1 MGVKSATSDSTSLT
15 KRPWV
20 ESRTLHFRTCS
31 CAPTQDVAKLAA
43 RLEQFQEAYSTLA
56 GAQAVASPPIIV
68 MAFPDHEAL
77 QPFLPLYNG
86 QPANLAAFFV
96 RGSDENLIVLSL
108 SQEDDSEGLES
119 VFHEYTHLL
128 LRHNSRFWPLWLNEG
143 MAEIYSTFHV
153 VGDHSARI
161 GEPLPHHLEL
171 LHNTTLMPLPKLFAV
186 THSSP
191 EYNEREH
198 QGVFYAQSWLLTH
211 YLMSGA
217 NPALK
222 ARFGQLTILLR
233 QGQTPEQAF
242 TNAFQTSVTAMSA
255 QLKQYLEAGK
265 FYPLTL
271 SVSANLKAARYMAT
285 RPLTPVEVLFRLGD
299 ELFRINRL
307 ETAESYFVQARK
319 LAPASPLPYEGLGLL
334 ASDRRQSET
343 AVQQLHEALQRNSS
357 SYLAHYIYAT
367 EKYQLTAHSE
377 NHFSRV
383 DAPLAAE
390 IRSELKKSLALM
402 PDFGPAHHLLGF
414 FEMVQHE
421 DLADAEQHLQK
432 AIQLEPENQGY
443 LFSLA
448 EVQLTK
454 KDAAA
459 ARRTL
464 ESLRLPYIDARLRAD
479 AEQMLKEMD
488 RHSTSEGG
496 PTQAKDE

>member
-1 MGVKSATSDSTSLT
+1 
-15 KRPWV
+15 
-20 ESRTLHFRTCS
+20 
-31 CAPTQDVAKLAA
+31 
-43 RLEQFQEAYSTLA
+43 
-56 GAQAVASPPIIV
+56 
-68 MAFPDHEAL
+68 MAFPDHEAM

-108 SQEDDSEGLES
+108 LHEDDSEGLES

-153 VGDHSARI
+153 VGDHSIRI
-161 GEPLPHHLEL
+161 GEPIPHHLEL
-171 LHNTTLMPLPKLFAV
+171 LHNTTLMPLSQLFAV

-242 TNAFQTSVTAMSA
+242 TNAFQTSLTAMSA
-255 QLKQYLEAGK
+255 QLKQYLDAGK
-265 FYPLTL
+265 FNPLTL
-271 SVSANLKAARYMAT
+271 SVSANLKAPRYMAT
-285 RPLTPVEVLFRLGD
+285 RSLTPVEVLFRLGD
-299 ELFRINRL
+299 ELFRIDRM
-307 ETAESYFVQARK
+307 EAAEGYFFRAQK

-334 ASDRRQSET
+334 ASERQQSDA
-343 AVQQLHEALQRNSS
+343 AVKELHEALQRNST

-377 NHFSRV
+377 NHFTRV

-390 IRSELKKSLALM
+390 ISSELKKSLALM

-414 FEMVQHE
+414 FEMVQNE
-421 DLADAEQHLQK
+421 DLPDAEKHLQR

-448 EVQLTK
+448 QVQLAK

-464 ESLRLPYIDARLRAD
+464 ESLRLPYIDAKLRAD

-488 RHSTSEGG
+488 RHSAAEGG
-496 PTQAKDE
+496 PTEAKDE

>member
-1 MGVKSATSDSTSLT
+1 
-15 KRPWV
+15 
-20 ESRTLHFRTCS
+20 
-31 CAPTQDVAKLAA
+31 
-43 RLEQFQEAYSTLA
+43 
-56 GAQAVASPPIIV
+56 
-68 MAFPDHEAL
+68 
-77 QPFLPLYNG
+77 
-86 QPANLAAFFV
+86 
-96 RGSDENLIVLSL
+96 
-108 SQEDDSEGLES
+108 
-119 VFHEYTHLL
+119 
-128 LRHNSRFWPLWLNEG
+128 
-143 MAEIYSTFHV
+143 
-153 VGDHSARI
+153 
-161 GEPLPHHLEL
+161 
-171 LHNTTLMPLPKLFAV
+171 
-186 THSSP
+186 
-191 EYNEREH
+191 
-198 QGVFYAQSWLLTH
+198 
-211 YLMSGA
+211 
-217 NPALK
+217 
-222 ARFGQLTILLR
+222 
-233 QGQTPEQAF
+233 
-242 TNAFQTSVTAMSA
+242 MSA

-265 FYPLTL
+265 FNPLTL

-299 ELFRINRL
+299 ELFRIDRL
-307 ETAESYFVQARK
+307 ETAEDYFVRARK

-334 ASDRRQSET
+334 ASERRQSDT

-357 SYLAHYIYAT
+357 SYLAHYIYAM

-390 IRSELKKSLALM
+390 IRSELKKSLSLM

-448 EVQLTK
+448 EVQLAK
-454 KDAAA
+454 RDAAA

-464 ESLRLPYIDARLRAD
+464 ESLRLPYIDAKLRAD

-488 RHSTSEGG
+488 RHSASEGG

>member
-1 MGVKSATSDSTSLT
+1 
-15 KRPWV
+15 
-20 ESRTLHFRTCS
+20 
-31 CAPTQDVAKLAA
+31 
-43 RLEQFQEAYSTLA
+43 
-56 GAQAVASPPIIV
+56 
-68 MAFPDHEAL
+68 MAFPDHEAM

-153 VGDHSARI
+153 VGDHSVRI
-161 GEPLPHHLEL
+161 GEPIPHHLAL
-171 LHNTTLMPLPKLFAV
+171 LKDATFMPLPSLFAV
-186 THSSP
+186 SHGSP

-198 QGVFYAQSWLLTH
+198 QGVFYAESWLLTH

-217 NPALK
+217 NQALK

-242 TNAFQTSVTAMSA
+242 TNAFQTSVKAMEA

-265 FYPLTL
+265 FNPLTL

-285 RPLTPVEVLFRLGD
+285 RNATPVEVLFRLGD
-299 ELFRINRL
+299 ELFRIDRL
-307 ETAESYFVQARK
+307 DAAESYFVQARK

-334 ASDRRQSET
+334 ASDRKQSDT
-343 AVQQLHEALQRNSS
+343 AVKELHEALQRNST
-357 SYLAHYIYAT
+357 SYLAHYIYAL
-367 EKYQLTAHSE
+367 EKYQLTAHAE
-377 NHFSRV
+377 THFTRL
-383 DAPLAAE
+383 DAPLADE

-421 DLADAEQHLQK
+421 DLADAEQHLQR

-464 ESLRLPYIDARLRAD
+464 ESLRLPYIDAKLRAD

-488 RHSTSEGG
+488 RHSAAEGG